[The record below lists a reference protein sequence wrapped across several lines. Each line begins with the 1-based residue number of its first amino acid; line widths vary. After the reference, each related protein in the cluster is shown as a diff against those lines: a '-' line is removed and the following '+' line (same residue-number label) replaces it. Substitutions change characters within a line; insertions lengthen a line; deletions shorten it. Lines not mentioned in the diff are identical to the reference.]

1 MRRPWLSRYH
11 LPMGASAG
19 GGTASPRG
27 KSVENLEAIAPFA
40 AGPASAVL
48 VMLLVLAAIYKL
60 VSNQLIPLA
69 SSALS
74 RHLAAL
80 DRLVECNEEFHK
92 QNRED
97 HQAIIHALV
106 DLEKTISRPNSA
118 A

>member
-1 MRRPWLSRYH
+1 
-11 LPMGASAG
+11 MGAHAG
-19 GGTASPRG
+19 GGTASPGG
-27 KSVENLEAIAPFA
+27 KRNVQNIEAIAPFA

-48 VMLLVLAAIYKL
+48 VMLLVLAAVYKL
-60 VSNQLIPLA
+60 ISNQLIPLA

-80 DRLVECNEEFHK
+80 DRLVECNEQFHK

-97 HQAIIHALV
+97 HQAIIHALL

>member
-1 MRRPWLSRYH
+1 
-11 LPMGASAG
+11 MGASAG

>member
-1 MRRPWLSRYH
+1 M
-11 LPMGASAG
+11 
-19 GGTASPRG
+19 
-27 KSVENLEAIAPFA
+27 ENLEAIAPFA

-60 VSNQLIPLA
+60 VSNQIIPLA
-69 SSALS
+69 SSALT

-92 QNRED
+92 QNSKD

-106 DLEKTISRPNSA
+106 DLEKTMSRPNSA

>member
-11 LPMGASAG
+11 LPKGASAG

-27 KSVENLEAIAPFA
+27 ESVENLEAIAPFA

-60 VSNQLIPLA
+60 VS
-69 SSALS
+69 
-74 RHLAAL
+74 
-80 DRLVECNEEFHK
+80 LVECNEEFHK